1 MDNMAVGAGKDAR
14 PWYRE
19 PWPWILFGLPGIVV
33 AASFITLWLAVR
45 SDDGVVAADYYKQGL
60 SINAELSRARRAA
73 DLALVADVEFTG
85 LASGDRVRVRLS
97 AEGNLPPEAALR
109 LKLIHPGHGGA
120 DRTVILSRSS
130 SEGNRAEYV
139 GQFSAD
145 AVNSQSVAWLVSLE
159 TQTWRLD
166 GQMKLKDGNLLRMT
180 AARN

>member
-1 MDNMAVGAGKDAR
+1 MEKIAAGAGKDAR
-14 PWYRE
+14 PWHRE

-33 AASFITLWLAVR
+33 VASFATLWLAVR

-60 SINAELSRARRAA
+60 SINAELGRVRRAA
-73 DLALVADVEFTG
+73 DLGLVAEVEFNG
-85 LASGDRVRVRLS
+85 LASGDRVQVRLS
-97 AEGNLPPEAALR
+97 SEGSLPQEAALR

-120 DRTVILSRSS
+120 DRTVTLARLSSA
-130 SEGNRAEYV
+130 GNRAEYV
-139 GQFSAD
+139 GQFNTD